1 MSYSNGLLSDQSY
14 QTANKYVPR
23 GLPGVGFKLTVTGD
37 YDMQNKKL
45 TNVKSGTNSN
55 DAVNKSQ
62 LDTTT
67 NLLHGSRAGDVV
79 NDKAVIYS
87 NTGAVHAN
95 SLYIEDSPDQGNS
108 NEVRIMTEH
117 QSYPNIHLNIPDLHN
132 FDGHGSRPKSEL
144 MVTSVEQTVTGK
156 KVFENIEVH
165 DPTSNNQAANKNYA
179 DTKLSL
185 TGGTMTGDLILP
197 HHNYPIPGNTNKV
210 INYESQREIFLSR
223 QESFPMQADINMNN
237 NFIQNIATPT
247 SSHQVTNKGYCDYN
261 FLNRQSGGVLMGPLS
276 MNRNDLTGI
285 PDTPKFGYSAVN
297 KNYVDGEISKI
308 PGTDTSPFLKIDGS
322 RAMTG
327 NLDMG
332 YHSIQKVGDPVN
344 SDDVATK
351 NYVDAEIGYIST
363 PFLKLDGTRAMTGIL
378 NMNNHQIKNLKTPS
392 EDNDAINKKYLK
404 DELMKSHLLP
414 SHHENAF
421 KYLLDAD
428 ESSSERNI
436 IVHGIANFN
445 GSYHE
450 NKKAYD
456 VDMVYTTGTQNYDSR
471 IGINIYPLPAGK
483 FTIIME
489 YFYPENLNIAVLCQA
504 SSAQINKQISKNFSG
519 YMKLLV
525 QFEDRTKQT
534 PDYLYFDISG
544 SGTTSTNPEG
554 YLIFYGIKEWYD
566 EVPPEIYDHALES
579 SMFEYDNGFMRMNVD
594 IDINKYRISN
604 IANAINPGDA
614 INKGQ
619 LDIIKNKFDSQ
630 LFYLKNYSYMS
641 IFTYHFYDFKEPS
654 KFIFSGNHIIGIEPS
669 LKIASRADG
678 YRKRS
683 INDLDPISG
692 LQFINY
698 YFTGITL
705 SSNVDQVSPFTLM
718 ISLTLKGSGHLF
730 VHFDHFTPY
739 WQINSANMEMIFV
752 YDGNTELK
760 KSIPQLKGK
769 QVMLWI
775 SFDPIS
781 QKYRMSLSNTIVLEH
796 IAPPPMTF
804 SSNYLEIATGDNIIN
819 KICFQNKY
827 IPSEPSNIDYTRIL
841 YEEKM
846 NGSIV
851 G

>member
-14 QTANKYVPR
+14 QTANKYVQK

-45 TNVKSGTNSN
+45 TNVKSGTDSN

-62 LDTTT
+62 LDATT

-95 SLYIEDSPDQGNS
+95 SLYIEDSPNQGNS

-132 FDGHGSRPKSEL
+132 FDGHGGRPKSEL

-165 DPTSNNQAANKNYA
+165 DPTSNNQAANKSYA

-261 FLNRQSGGVLMGPLS
+261 FLNRQKGGVLMGPLS

-297 KNYVDGEISKI
+297 KNYVDAKI
-308 PGTDTSPFLKIDGS
+308 PSVDTTPFVKLDGS
-322 RAMTG
+322 RTMTG

-332 YHSIQKVGDPVN
+332 DHSIQKAGEPVN

-436 IVHGIANFN
+436 IVNGIVDHNQ
-445 GSYHE
+445 SPHK
-450 NKKAYD
+450 NKKAYK
-456 VDMVYTTGTQNYDSR
+456 VHMVYTSGTQNYDSQ
-471 IGINIYPLPAGK
+471 IGINIYPLPIGK

-489 YFYPENLNIAVLCQA
+489 YYYPDNIGIAVSCQA
-504 SSAQINKQISKNFSG
+504 STAIINKQTSKNFTG
-519 YMKLLV
+519 YIKLLV
-525 QFEDRTKQT
+525 QFEDQTKQT
-534 PDYLYFDISG
+534 PDYLYFDIRG
-544 SGTTSTNPEG
+544 SGTTLTNPQG
-554 YLIFYGIKEWYD
+554 YLVFYGLNEWVNT
-566 EVPPEIYDHALES
+566 VPPEIYDHDIES
-579 SMFEYDNGFMRMNVD
+579 SFFELKKGFMRMNVD
-594 IDINKYRISN
+594 IDMNQFRISN
-604 IANAINPGDA
+604 VANAVNAGDV
-614 INKGQ
+614 INKKQ
-619 LDIIKNKFDSQ
+619 LDALSNLINLVSFYSNNHSYRT
-630 LFYLKNYSYMS
+630 LFND
-641 IFTYHFYDFKEPS
+641 FYDLVETSRFKLNINS
-654 KFIFSGNHIIGIEPS
+654 YGVIIEGIEPN
-669 LKIASRADG
+669 LTGMNLTISRYD
-678 YRKRS
+678 RVH
-683 INDLDPISG
+683 G
-692 LQFINY
+692 LLLN
-698 YFTGITL
+698 L
-705 SSNVDQVSPFTLM
+705 SSQLASSVKILLEQSIQQNSSYTIF
-718 ISLTLKGSGHLF
+718 ISLLLSKGFLIYFSDINNNTLHPSFSVSTSRDQITIHESSS
-730 VHFDHFTPY
+730 VRHQTAFTSNFKN
-739 WQINSANMEMIFV
+739 QR
-752 YDGNTELK
+752 
-760 KSIPQLKGK
+760 
-769 QVMLWI
+769 VMLWI
-775 SFDPIS
+775 CHDSSTNLYKFG
-781 QKYRMSLSNTIVLEH
+781 M
-796 IAPPPMTF
+796 
-804 SSNYLEIATGDNIIN
+804 SNYSSHVQRTIHPANFG
-819 KICFQNKY
+819 
-827 IPSEPSNIDYTRIL
+827 TRIL
-841 YEEKM
+841 MVYSLNYVNKIGFVNRFIDWNSLDHHRIMLEEKR
-846 NGSIV
+846 NGGYFV
-851 G
+851 